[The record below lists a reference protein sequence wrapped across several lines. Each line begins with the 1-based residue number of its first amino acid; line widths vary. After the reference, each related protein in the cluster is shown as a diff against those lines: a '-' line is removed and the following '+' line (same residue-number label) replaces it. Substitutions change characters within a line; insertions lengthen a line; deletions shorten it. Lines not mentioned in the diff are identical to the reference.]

1 MLTLSRNFFIYY
13 YYLSLLQLSP
23 TTSKKS
29 SDDAEDDDEDDEDDD
44 EKLSTSCTSDI
55 DPERLK
61 AFNVS
66 LIDRHY
72 RVTPIVTFI

>member
-1 MLTLSRNFFIYY
+1 M
-13 YYLSLLQLSP
+13 SP

-29 SDDAEDDDEDDEDDD
+29 SDDAEDDDIDDDDDD

-66 LIDRHY
+66 HSSLSVNN
-72 RVTPIVTFI
+72 VTVDCEPHFVII